1 MVYRHGLCRKVFYSE
16 IVKAMIEAKK
26 AYWLIDA
33 IASHVAANPKFKTAC
48 KKDERFHDMQIWIL
62 RKNDAEDGPMAE
74 LIAVADTDKRSMSRP
89 KIKQEIPFTDFE
101 FENGDKKLYCGFT
114 QIGDEVGYLIYD
126 PSEY

>member
-1 MVYRHGLCRKVFYSE
+1 MVYRHQLCRKVFYSE
-16 IVKAMIEAKK
+16 VVKALAETKG

-48 KKDERFHDMQIWIL
+48 SKDERFRDMSIWIL
-62 RKNDAEDGPMAE
+62 RKNTAEDGPMAE
-74 LIAVADTDKRSMSRP
+74 LIAVSDTDNRSMSHP

-101 FENGDKKLYCGFT
+101 FENGDKKLYCGLT
-114 QIGDEVGYLIYD
+114 QVGAEVGYLIYD